1 MISFLLDA
9 EGRVR
14 SGWKALAFLAGL
26 AGANALAYFT
36 LVDLL
41 GLRTLVHSA
50 AGEAIPSLITLA
62 VSWAA
67 LRLEDRPLAN
77 LGLRLD
83 RRWALE
89 LVLGV
94 LGGAVLI
101 TLVATLL
108 WTLGGFTWI
117 FNGTAKSFALIQGCW
132 VFLFVALNEETTYRG
147 YPFQRLTTGE
157 LGPRGT
163 QLLFAAYF
171 AFRHLNNPGVQAA
184 GAAMKAITILNIALA
199 AILLGLAYLRTRS
212 LALPIGIHWA
222 WNFVQGNL
230 LGFPVSGTG
239 ERLAPLKPILKD
251 RPDWLT
257 GGAVGLEGSVAC
269 TLICLV
275 AIVLL
280 YFWRGSALR
289 TPEQAEG

>member
-26 AGANALAYFT
+26 AGANVLAYFT

-41 GLRTLVHSA
+41 GLRPLVRSA
-50 AGEAIPSLITLA
+50 AGEVIPSLITLA

-67 LRLEDRPLAN
+67 LHLEDRPLSD
-77 LGLRLD
+77 LGFRLD
-83 RRWALE
+83 LRWARE
-89 LVLGV
+89 LALGV

-101 TLVATLL
+101 ILVATLL
-108 WTLGGFTWI
+108 WALGGFVWAPSRA
-117 FNGTAKSFALIQGCW
+117 GTGRALIQGGW
-132 VFLFVALNEETTYRG
+132 LFLFVAISEEALFRG
-147 YPFQRLTTGE
+147 YPFQRLAEGR
-157 LGPRGT
+157 LGPWGT
-163 QLLFAAYF
+163 QFLFAAFF
-171 AFRHLNNPGVQAA
+171 AFVHLTNPGVQTA
-184 GAAMKAITILNIALA
+184 GPALKTLATLNIALA

-239 ERLAPLKPILKD
+239 ERLAPLKPILKE

-257 GGAVGLEGSVAC
+257 GGAVGLEGSIAC
-269 TLICLV
+269 TLVCLV
-275 AIVLL
+275 AIVFLC
-280 YFWRGSALR
+280 FWRGSA
-289 TPEQAEG
+289 PPAPGQAKG

>member
-41 GLRTLVHSA
+41 GLRTLVRSA

-67 LRLEDRPLAN
+67 LRLEDRPLAD
-77 LGLRLD
+77 LGVRLD
-83 RRWALE
+83 LRWARE

-108 WTLGGFTWI
+108 WALGGFTWVP
-117 FNGTAKSFALIQGCW
+117 NPAATSHALIQGGW
-132 VFLFVALNEETTYRG
+132 LFLFVAISEEALFRG
-147 YPFQRLTTGE
+147 YPFQRLVEGK
-157 LGPRGT
+157 LGPWGT
-163 QLLFAAYF
+163 QFLFAAFF
-171 AFRHLNNPGVQAA
+171 AFVHLTNPGVQTA
-184 GAAMKAITILNIALA
+184 GAALKTLATLNIALA

-212 LALPIGIHWA
+212 LALPIGIHWT

>member
-1 MISFLLDA
+1 MFQFLLDGQ
-9 EGRVR
+9 GRLR
-14 SGWKALAFLAGL
+14 SGWKALAFLTGL
-26 AGANALAYFT
+26 AVANVLAYSV
-36 LVDLL
+36 LVGVL
-41 GLRTLVHSA
+41 GLGALVRGP
-50 AGEAIPSLITLA
+50 AGEVIPTLIVLG

-67 LRLEDRPLAN
+67 LRLEDRPLTD
-77 LGLRLD
+77 LGLRLNP
-83 RRWALE
+83 RWARDLA
-89 LVLGV
+89 LG
-94 LGGAVLI
+94 LLAGAVLI
-101 TLVATLL
+101 GLAASTLWA
-108 WTLGGFTWI
+108 LGGFTWVA
-117 FNGTAKSFALIQGCW
+117 NPAMRGAALLKAGW
-132 VFLFVALNEETTYRG
+132 FFLFVAINEEALFRG
-147 YPFQRLTTGE
+147 YPFQRLAEGG
-157 LGPRGT
+157 LGPWGT
-163 QLLFAAYF
+163 QLLFAGFF
-171 AFRHLNNPGVQAA
+171 ALVHLSNPGVQTA
-184 GAAMKAITILNIALA
+184 GAALKTVTTLNIALA

-280 YFWRGSALR
+280 CFWRGSAR
-289 TPEQAEG
+289 PAPEQAEP

>member
-1 MISFLLDA
+1 MFQFFLDG
-9 EGRVR
+9 EGRLR

-26 AGANALAYFT
+26 AVANALVYGA
-36 LVDLL
+36 LVGLL
-41 GLRTLVHSA
+41 GLSGLVRGPV
-50 AGEAIPSLITLA
+50 GEVIPALILLA

-67 LRLEDRPLAN
+67 LRLEDRPLAD

-83 RRWALE
+83 PRWARE
-89 LVLGV
+89 LALG
-94 LGGAVLI
+94 LLAGAVLI
-101 TLVATLL
+101 GLAASMVWA
-108 WTLGGFTWI
+108 LGGFTWVP
-117 FNGTAKSFALIQGCW
+117 NPATRGTALLQGGW
-132 VFLFVALNEETTYRG
+132 LFLFVAINEEALFRG
-147 YPFQRLTTGE
+147 YPFQRLAEGG
-157 LGPRGT
+157 LGPWGT
-163 QLLFAAYF
+163 QVLFAALF
-171 AFRHLNNPGVQAA
+171 AFVHLSNPGVQAA
-184 GAAMKAITILNIALA
+184 GAALKAITTLNIALA
-199 AILLGLAYLRTRS
+199 ALLLGLAYLRTHS

-280 YFWRGSALR
+280 CFWRGSALPA
-289 TPEQAEG
+289 PEQAKP

>member
-1 MISFLLDA
+1 VFQFFLDG
-9 EGRVR
+9 EGRLR

-26 AGANALAYFT
+26 AVANALVYGV
-36 LVDLL
+36 LVGLL
-41 GLRTLVHSA
+41 GLRDLVRGPVGEVIPTLIV
-50 AGEAIPSLITLA
+50 LT

-67 LRLEDRPLAN
+67 LRLEDHPLAD

-83 RRWALE
+83 LRWARDLI
-89 LVLGV
+89 LG
-94 LGGAVLI
+94 LLAGAVLI
-101 TLVATLL
+101 GLAASTLWA
-108 WTLGGFTWI
+108 LGGFTWVA
-117 FNGTAKSFALIQGCW
+117 NPAMRGTALLQAGWF
-132 VFLFVALNEETTYRG
+132 FLFVAINEEALFRG
-147 YPFQRLTTGE
+147 YPFQRLAEGG
-157 LGPRGT
+157 LGPWGT
-163 QLLFAAYF
+163 QLLFAAFF
-171 AFRHLNNPGVQAA
+171 ALVHLSNPGVQAA
-184 GAAMKAITILNIALA
+184 GAALKTVTTLNIALA

-239 ERLAPLKPILKD
+239 ERLAPLKPVLKN

-275 AIVLL
+275 AIALL
-280 YFWRGSALR
+280 CFWRGSAR
-289 TPEQAEG
+289 PAPEQAEA

>member
-1 MISFLLDA
+1 VFQFLLNE

-26 AGANALAYFT
+26 TGATALVYSV
-36 LVDLL
+36 LVGLL
-41 GLRTLVHSA
+41 GLGGLVKGPVGEVIPTLIV
-50 AGEAIPSLITLA
+50 LA

-67 LRLEDRPLAN
+67 LRLEDRPLAD

-83 RRWALE
+83 PQWARDLT
-89 LVLGV
+89 LGL
-94 LGGAVLI
+94 LGGAALMG
-101 TLVATLL
+101 LVASTL
-108 WTLGGFTWI
+108 WALGGFTWVL
-117 FNGTAKSFALIQGCW
+117 NPAVRAHALLQGGW
-132 VFLFVALNEETTYRG
+132 LFLFVAINEEALFRG
-147 YPFQRLTTGE
+147 FAFQRLAGGG
-157 LGPRGT
+157 LGPWGT
-163 QLLFAAYF
+163 QLLFAAFF
-171 AFRHLNNPGVQAA
+171 ALMHLTNPGVQAA
-184 GAAMKAITILNIALA
+184 GTALRAVTTLNIALA
-199 AILLGLAYLRTRS
+199 ALLLGLANLRTRS

-239 ERLAPLKPILKD
+239 ERLAPLKPILKN

-257 GGAVGLEGSVAC
+257 GGVVGLEGSIAC

-280 YFWRGSALR
+280 CFWRRSALPA
-289 TPEQAEG
+289 PEQVEA